1 MNVFET
7 KYPEPERILADK
19 MGDKKMERE
28 LAKIIR
34 PDLKLSDNH
43 NLAVRFN
50 KAKEEKNRGE
60 LENLYKELTGEKEN
74 KIDIRA

>member
-1 MNVFET
+1 MNVFEV
-7 KYPEPERILADK
+7 KYPKSERLSAEK
-19 MGDKKMERE
+19 MGDKKLKRE

-60 LENLYKELTGEKEN
+60 LENLYNELIGEKEN
-74 KIDIRA
+74 KIDIRV